1 MMQKAFT
8 KQKKLIVIALAAA
21 TFSAPALAETG
32 NVSVYGKVDLAFG
45 STSNGTVSTNQISSQ
60 VTKLGF
66 KGSEGLDG
74 GLAAIWQIEQ
84 QIDIDGAGS
93 GNSTKNTLAS
103 RNSFLGLK
111 SDSMGTVLLG
121 RHDTPY
127 KLATRNLDV
136 FADQFADNR
145 HLMGGGTST
154 NTGSYMDARPSDTLV
169 YFTPN
174 MNGFKAIA
182 SYAAGAESAST
193 AVQLKGSLWS
203 LAGMYDQGPF
213 FGSLA
218 YQNVKYGSALTGQFV
233 PAGALAA
240 GDSLK
245 AWKLGAGY
253 KFDAFQLN
261 AVYEKISSSMGVAG
275 LNTLGRADWYLAG
288 QYNFG
293 NDDVKLAY
301 TRAGDTNGVANT
313 GARMIGLGYDHNM
326 SKRTS
331 LYAQYNKLTNDS
343 AAKFG
348 FNTAATTAAT
358 AGVVNGTS
366 PSGFLVGMKHS
377 F

>member
-1 MMQKAFT
+1 MQKAIM
-8 KQKKLIVIALAAA
+8 QKKKLMIVALAAA
-21 TFSAPALAETG
+21 FSAPAFAENA
-32 NVSVYGKVDLAFG
+32 NVSIYGKVDLAFG

-66 KGSEGLDG
+66 KGSESLSD

-84 QIDIDGAGS
+84 QIDIDNAGA

-111 SDSMGTVLLG
+111 NDSLGTVLLG

-127 KLATRNLDV
+127 KIATRNLDV
-136 FADQFADNR
+136 FGDQFADNR
-145 HLMGGGTST
+145 HLMGGGASL
-154 NTGSYMDARPSDTLV
+154 NAGSYMDARPADELV
-169 YFTPN
+169 YFSPN
-174 MNGFKAIA
+174 MNGFKAAA
-182 SYAAGAESAST
+182 SYAAGAELAST
-193 AVQLKGSLWS
+193 AAQVKGSLWS

-213 FGSLA
+213 YGAIA
-218 YQNVKYGSALTGQFV
+218 YQNVKYGTAATGQFA
-233 PAGALAA
+233 PAGTLVA

-245 AWKLGAGY
+245 GWKLGAGY
-253 KFDAFQLN
+253 TMDALQLN
-261 AVYEKISSSMGVAG
+261 AVYEKITSSMGAAG
-275 LNTLGRADWYLAG
+275 VNALGRTNWYLAG

-301 TRAGDTNGVANT
+301 TRAGNTNGVANT
-313 GARMIGLGYDHNM
+313 GAKMIGLGYDHNL

-331 LYAQYNKLTNDS
+331 LYVQYVKLSNDS
-343 AAKFG
+343 GAKFG

-358 AGVVNGTS
+358 TGVINGVS
-366 PSGFLVGMKHS
+366 PTGFMLGMKHV